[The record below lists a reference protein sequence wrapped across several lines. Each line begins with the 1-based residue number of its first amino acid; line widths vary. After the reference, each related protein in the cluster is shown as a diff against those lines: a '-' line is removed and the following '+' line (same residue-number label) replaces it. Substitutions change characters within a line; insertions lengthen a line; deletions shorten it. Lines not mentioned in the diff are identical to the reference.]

1 MRHPGDGSITGV
13 AAACAFAFWVSVAAA
28 QVVPGD
34 PSSSALPES
43 PGATGTVRSGGAK
56 AGSQPVIPV
65 GPGPRYPRVPR
76 GITQPPE
83 PFGPHPGLG
92 IEPLSPLPES
102 ERPLSGSF
110 GVARLGDLE
119 GPPTG
124 LTIDQ
129 AIDRVLRI
137 NLELRAQAM
146 EISKA
151 RADVLTAGL
160 RGNPLIYLDSS
171 LVPYSTFAG
180 TAGGPTQYDVNI
192 THPLD
197 LNHKRRHRIEVAV
210 RAQKVTEAQ
219 YQNAVRLQ
227 LDNLYTAWID
237 VLAAQATIRFIESGL
252 ESLADHQKVT
262 EALLKQGAASQTDVN
277 NVRILRDN
285 NELTLLEAKETFDD
299 AKRTLAALL
308 SLPLEEAETFQVRGS
323 MRGRDLP
330 LPPEQ
335 ELIRM
340 ALETRPDLGSFRLGV
355 LRAQSEVRLAR
366 ANRFDDVF
374 LLYQPLSSQQG
385 LGPGKGPSTSWA
397 VGLTIP
403 LPVYNRNQGNIAR
416 AEHTVEQTQV
426 QLANLER
433 QVILEVQRAEAAY
446 SVTVASIRRL
456 EEKILPAARE
466 NLEQSLK
473 TSSADKPGP
482 VSSMEAQ
489 ESFGEISRKYLDALV
504 RHRRSMFRLNT
515 AVGCRIFP

>member
-119 GPPTG
+119 EPPTG

-252 ESLADHQKVT
+252 ESDRILVLGFGDLLGADGDLDPAPPLMIQVERMGDVDIALRRASRGAGEGRIGHQRRVHVDQGVPPQPGGEHVGPGLGDFHRLGPQFQVDPQDPVDRLVDRQPGGRSLQIAQPSDSETSGERPFGLGKRRQRLDPQARLGPEGFGGLGDPPRHTRVT
-262 EALLKQGAASQTDVN
+262 WPGTYGDHRLTSRRRTAGAYSPGGTRALRQRRGGRIARNDLCRGNGHPKGQGA
-277 NVRILRDN
+277 
-285 NELTLLEAKETFDD
+285 
-299 AKRTLAALL
+299 
-308 SLPLEEAETFQVRGS
+308 
-323 MRGRDLP
+323 GRRHPGDRVVSRMP
-330 LPPEQ
+330 HLPPLDEVEKLLTAHPRRYP
-335 ELIRM
+335 EL
-340 ALETRPDLGSFRLGV
+340 
-355 LRAQSEVRLAR
+355 LRGGG
-366 ANRFDDVF
+366 
-374 LLYQPLSSQQG
+374 Y
-385 LGPGKGPSTSWA
+385 
-397 VGLTIP
+397 IP
-403 LPVYNRNQGNIAR
+403 
-416 AEHTVEQTQV
+416 
-426 QLANLER
+426 
-433 QVILEVQRAEAAY
+433 
-446 SVTVASIRRL
+446 
-456 EEKILPAARE
+456 
-466 NLEQSLK
+466 
-473 TSSADKPGP
+473 
-482 VSSMEAQ
+482 
-489 ESFGEISRKYLDALV
+489 
-504 RHRRSMFRLNT
+504 
-515 AVGCRIFP
+515 

>member
-119 GPPTG
+119 EPPTG

-323 MRGRDLP
+323 MRGGISP
-330 LPPEQ
+330 C
-335 ELIRM
+335 
-340 ALETRPDLGSFRLGV
+340 RPNKS
-355 LRAQSEVRLAR
+355 
-366 ANRFDDVF
+366 
-374 LLYQPLSSQQG
+374 
-385 LGPGKGPSTSWA
+385 
-397 VGLTIP
+397 
-403 LPVYNRNQGNIAR
+403 
-416 AEHTVEQTQV
+416 
-426 QLANLER
+426 
-433 QVILEVQRAEAAY
+433 
-446 SVTVASIRRL
+446 
-456 EEKILPAARE
+456 
-466 NLEQSLK
+466 
-473 TSSADKPGP
+473 
-482 VSSMEAQ
+482 
-489 ESFGEISRKYLDALV
+489 
-504 RHRRSMFRLNT
+504 
-515 AVGCRIFP
+515 